1 MANDSLRVGQL
12 YAEFTTKGLTSVTNS
27 MNILKG
33 KVLNLKTAF
42 LGLTSAL
49 GLGKLAKDLINT
61 GAEFETYRKRLLA
74 VTKDQKT
81 ANEVFERMSKWAAE
95 NPVDT
100 DDAIA
105 AFVRLKSAAVANTEE
120 ATTAVGNLAAM
131 MGTSM
136 QDAANALVT
145 ANARTL
151 RYYGIQLSTAGKEAK
166 IQIGGTVT
174 TVKNGLNEIRQGIV
188 STVQKEYG
196 SVMDMMKDTWEGNIK
211 TMGGMWTEFKR
222 QIAGD
227 AGTGGPFDMVKI
239 AVINIRKRWEAWM
252 KDPLYPQFIKGV
264 QDDISDILLGVMDL
278 GIGSLKA
285 LGQIANVVSQYQGP
299 AGYGLLGWVLFGPKG
314 AAVGAFFGL
323 LKQSLGESLT
333 RELVRADVV
342 KENEKELAGLKTAWD
357 NATQASI
364 TYQNEHDKGF
374 FKPYTAEEQK
384 EIDRLGAVVDA
395 AMQAYEKRS
404 NELAASVNDEV
415 ERRMAGIKK
424 ETESTGEAFAHL
436 SEKGVEALSRIR
448 SEMVAARGKQSNVAN
463 LPSGSPAGGK
473 STSSSGSSKT
483 TSAKDRLKAVQKI
496 IQRMR
501 DEVKY
506 ADASVSDFLPVLD
519 QMLSRYP
526 RMSEEW
532 KAVKDLQL
540 EGLEEVKTKA
550 QESAQRI
557 KETEDW
563 RYQVGLASAD
573 EYFEQLKARYQAS
586 VDALTGFKGKQDS
599 KEFDTLTEAMRQDY
613 AALQAAAD
621 SALDRIREKLDSGA
635 ISMEQ
640 ARAEAQGLIASLAEF
655 DVKPSKALQN
665 FADGI
670 EQADIRL
677 EQLRSLTR
685 GWVEDFQNGI
695 IDALVECKNFGDAL
709 TSLGKEIEK
718 VALKWMLFG
727 NRQTGDKGLLGGLF
741 SFLPGM
747 HSGGIVGSDAPTFLR
762 RLPKY
767 HTGGIVKAGEQ
778 LAVLKNG
785 EGVFTPGQMKAIGEG
800 MFGQPGNI
808 NIEINVDNSG
818 NGDMTE
824 EQANDLGKMIKEV
837 VAVQVTEK
845 LYDYKRRGF
854 FRGPSPS
861 Y

>member
-74 VTKDQKT
+74 VTKDQKI
-81 ANEVFERMSKWAAE
+81 ANEVFERMSKWAAA

-151 RYYGIQLSTAGKEAK
+151 RYYGIQLKTAGNEAK

-227 AGTGGPFDMVKI
+227 AGTGGPFDNLRLLLIDV
-239 AVINIRKRWEAWM
+239 RKQWE
-252 KDPLYPQFIKGV
+252 KFTQSNDYPRFVEKV
-264 QDDISDILLGVMDL
+264 QD
-278 GIGSLKA
+278 GINKMLSAA
-285 LGQIANVVSQYQGP
+285 LGAIATVAENL
-299 AGYGLLGWVLFGPKG
+299 AGFIEKFERYASTMKYGLLGKIILGTKGLMLGVAIGLIKDEVDKELDKKNWSKEDQTRLKLAETELQNVRDYEPNNISKIIELQKKVDAINEELWPKYHTG
-314 AAVGAFFGL
+314 AATAANGL
-323 LKQSLGESLT
+323 NSVAEQARKQQARLNFRIASRGES
-333 RELVRADVV
+333 ADA
-342 KENEKELAGLKTAWD
+342 EGDIYAGLSAGTGAKDKTG
-357 NATQASI
+357 T
-364 TYQNEHDKGF
+364 
-374 FKPYTAEEQK
+374 
-384 EIDRLGAVVDA
+384 
-395 AMQAYEKRS
+395 
-404 NELAASVNDEV
+404 
-415 ERRMAGIKK
+415 
-424 ETESTGEAFAHL
+424 
-436 SEKGVEALSRIR
+436 
-448 SEMVAARGKQSNVAN
+448 
-463 LPSGSPAGGK
+463 
-473 STSSSGSSKT
+473 TSSSGSSKKST
-483 TSAKDRLKAVQKI
+483 AKERLQAVQKI

-540 EGLEEVKTKA
+540 EGMEEIKTKA

-557 KETEDW
+557 RETEDW

-727 NRQTGDKGLLGGLF
+727 NRQTGDTGLLGGLF

>member
-74 VTKDQKT
+74 VTKDQKI
-81 ANEVFERMSKWAAE
+81 ANEVFERMSKWAAA

-196 SVMDMMKDTWEGNIK
+196 SVMDMMKDTWSGNIK

-227 AGTGGPFDMVKI
+227 AGTGGPFDNLRLLLIDV
-239 AVINIRKRWEAWM
+239 RKQWE
-252 KDPLYPQFIKGV
+252 KFTQSNDYPRFVQKV
-264 QDDISDILLGVMDL
+264 QD
-278 GIGSLKA
+278 GINTMLAAA
-285 LGQIANVVSQYQGP
+285 LNAMASVADGL
-299 AGYGLLGWVLFGPKG
+299 AGFIEKFERYASTMEYGLLGKILFGAKGMVIGAAIGLIKDEVTAMLDEKKLPKEMQDRLAQLRQAAAVERDANTVFFDTGVGELSTRARAELDAAEKKAREMLSPIAATFSTGLKG
-314 AAVGAFFGL
+314 AGEQLRKLASGVTFRNSSRAEMADAEGDIYGGL
-323 LKQSLGESLT
+323 GTSPRTGSK
-333 RELVRADVV
+333 
-342 KENEKELAGLKTAWD
+342 AGD
-357 NATQASI
+357 N
-364 TYQNEHDKGF
+364 
-374 FKPYTAEEQK
+374 
-384 EIDRLGAVVDA
+384 
-395 AMQAYEKRS
+395 
-404 NELAASVNDEV
+404 
-415 ERRMAGIKK
+415 
-424 ETESTGEAFAHL
+424 
-436 SEKGVEALSRIR
+436 
-448 SEMVAARGKQSNVAN
+448 
-463 LPSGSPAGGK
+463 
-473 STSSSGSSKT
+473 TSSVSSKT
-483 TSAKDRLKAVQKI
+483 TTAKDRLKAVQKI

-586 VDALTGFKGKQDS
+586 MDALNGYSGKDDKTLDRLTGTMRENYSALQ
-599 KEFDTLTEAMRQDY
+599 TEAEG
-613 AALQAAAD
+613 
-621 SALDRIREKLDSGA
+621 ALDRIREKMDLGKLSTQQAQAEALHLCDTLSALGVEPPKA
-635 ISMEQ
+635 LKEFANGTEQ
-640 ARAEAQGLIASLAEF
+640 AKERMQT
-655 DVKPSKALQN
+655 
-665 FADGI
+665 
-670 EQADIRL
+670 
-677 EQLRSLTR
+677 LRNLTMK
-685 GWVEDFQNGI
+685 WIEDFQTGI
-695 IDALVECKNFGDAL
+695 VDALVECKSFGDAL

-718 VALKWMLFG
+718 LALKWMLFG
-727 NRQTGDKGLLGGLF
+727 NSSTGDKGLLGGLF
-741 SFLPGM
+741 SMLLPGH
-747 HSGGIVGSDAPTFLR
+747 HSGGVIGTDAPTFRR

-767 HTGGIVKAGEQ
+767 HTGGIVRAGEQ

-800 MFGQPGNI
+800 MSGQPGNI

>member
-74 VTKDQKT
+74 VTKDQKI
-81 ANEVFERMSKWAAE
+81 ANEVFERMSKWAAA

-151 RYYGIQLSTAGKEAK
+151 RYYGIQLKTAGNEAK

-196 SVMDMMKDTWEGNIK
+196 SVMDMMKNTWEGNIK

-227 AGTGGPFDMVKI
+227 AGTGGPFDNLRLLLIDV
-239 AVINIRKRWEAWM
+239 RKQWE
-252 KDPLYPQFIKGV
+252 KFTQSNDYPRFVEKV
-264 QDDISDILLGVMDL
+264 QD
-278 GIGSLKA
+278 GINKMLSAA
-285 LGQIANVVSQYQGP
+285 LGAIATVAENL
-299 AGYGLLGWVLFGPKG
+299 AGFIEKFERYASTMKYGLLGKIILGTKGLMLGVAIGLIKDEVDKELDKKNWSKEDQTRLKLAETELQNVRDYEPNNISKIIELQKKVDAINEELWPKYHTG
-314 AAVGAFFGL
+314 AATAANGL
-323 LKQSLGESLT
+323 NSVAEQARKQQARLNFRIASRGES
-333 RELVRADVV
+333 ADA
-342 KENEKELAGLKTAWD
+342 EGDIYAGLSAGTGAKDKTG
-357 NATQASI
+357 T
-364 TYQNEHDKGF
+364 
-374 FKPYTAEEQK
+374 
-384 EIDRLGAVVDA
+384 
-395 AMQAYEKRS
+395 
-404 NELAASVNDEV
+404 
-415 ERRMAGIKK
+415 
-424 ETESTGEAFAHL
+424 
-436 SEKGVEALSRIR
+436 
-448 SEMVAARGKQSNVAN
+448 
-463 LPSGSPAGGK
+463 
-473 STSSSGSSKT
+473 TSSSGSSKKST
-483 TSAKDRLKAVQKI
+483 AKERLQAVQKI

-586 VDALTGFKGKQDS
+586 VDALNGYSGKDDKTLDRLTG
-599 KEFDTLTEAMRQDY
+599 TMRENY
-613 AALQAAAD
+613 SALQAEAEG
-621 SALDRIREKLDSGA
+621 ALDRIREKMDLGSL
-635 ISMEQ
+635 SMAQ
-640 ARAEAQGLIASLAEF
+640 AQVEAQKLVAEF
-655 DVKPSKALQN
+655 EKIGVQAPKALQK
-665 FADGI
+665 FANGT
-670 EQADIRL
+670 EASEERL
-677 EQLRSLTR
+677 KELRSLTAQWI
-685 GWVEDFQNGI
+685 GDFKDGI
-695 IDALVECKNFGDAL
+695 VDAIVECKSFGDVL
-709 TSLGKEIEK
+709 TNIGKEMEK
-718 VALKWMLFG
+718 VALKWLLFG
-727 NRQTGDKGLLGGLF
+727 NGSPDNKGLLGGLF
-741 SFLPGM
+741 SFFLPGH
-747 HSGGIVGSDAPTFLR
+747 HSGGIVGSDAPTFWR

-767 HTGGIVKAGEQ
+767 HTGGLVGANEE
-778 LAVLKNG
+778 LAVLQKG
-785 EGVFTPGQMKAIGEG
+785 EGVFTKAQMQAIGAAKSSVYA
-800 MFGQPGNI
+800 PV
-808 NIEINVDNSG
+808 INVNVENNGSG
-818 NGDMTE
+818 AMDDD
-824 EQANDLGKMIKEV
+824 QADSLGKQIREMIDNR
-837 VAVQVTEK
+837 VAET
-845 LYDYKRRGF
+845 LYKYQRTGY
-854 FRGPSPS
+854 FRGAGAMA
-861 Y
+861 